1 MLYRLI
7 KFFLFLMPPEQAHE
21 FALKSLRTAL
31 KLPVI
36 GSWLRSSF
44 RPESSEPVQVDGIS
58 FPNPVGLAAGFDKD
72 AKWLH
77 LLKDLGFG
85 FVEVGTVTPKPQ
97 DGNPKPRLFRL
108 PSDRA
113 LINRMGFNN
122 QGLDAMVQRL
132 KNRPEGLIVGGNIGK
147 NKVTPNEEAIQ
158 DYILGFEAL
167 YDHVDYIAVN
177 ISSPNTPGLRDLQE
191 EGFIVGLFEE
201 LQKRRATKTAHK
213 PIWIKIAPDFS
224 NAALH
229 GLVETLKK
237 AKVDGIIVSNTT
249 VSREGLSYS
258 DSHISSIGAGGL
270 SGAPVFEASNRALAE
285 VALHVGGEI
294 PLIGVGGIFN
304 AYEANEKFLRGAQLV
319 QVYTGFIYEG
329 PWIVKNIIKGLKSL

>member
-1 MLYRLI
+1 MLYRLV

-31 KLPVI
+31 KLPVF

-44 RPESSEPVQVDGIS
+44 RPKSSEPIQVGGIS

-97 DGNPKPRLFRL
+97 EGNPKPRLFRL

-132 KNRPEGLIVGGNIGK
+132 KNRPQGLIVGGNIGK
-147 NKVTPNEEAIQ
+147 NKVTPNQEAVQ

-201 LQKRRATKTAHK
+201 LQKRRETKNSHK

-224 NAALH
+224 NDALH

-237 AKVDGIIVSNTT
+237 ARVDGIIVSNTT

-258 DSHISSIGAGGL
+258 DSYISNIGAGGL
-270 SGAPVFEASNRALAE
+270 SGAPVFETSNRALAE
-285 VALHVGGEI
+285 VALHAGGEI

-304 AYEANEKFLRGAQLV
+304 AYDANEKFLRGAQLV

>member
-1 MLYRLI
+1 
-7 KFFLFLMPPEQAHE
+7 MPPEQAHE
-21 FALKSLRTAL
+21 FALKSLRTSL
-31 KLPVI
+31 KMPLI
-36 GSWLRSSF
+36 GPWLRSSF
-44 RPESSEPVQVDGIS
+44 KPELSDPVQVGGLS

-108 PSDRA
+108 PADRA

-122 QGLDAMVQRL
+122 QGLDSMVERL
-132 KNRPEGLIVGGNIGK
+132 KKRPSGLIVGGNIGK
-147 NKVTPNEEAIQ
+147 NKATPNQNAIQ
-158 DYILGFEAL
+158 DYILGFETL

-191 EGFIVGLFEE
+191 EGFIVSLFAE
-201 LQKRRATKTAHK
+201 LQARRAKRSVHK
-213 PIWIKIAPDFS
+213 PIWIKIAPDFTQPV
-224 NAALH
+224 LH
-229 GLVETLKK
+229 GLVATLKK
-237 AKVDGIIVSNTT
+237 AQVDGIIISNTT
-249 VSREGLSYS
+249 ISRTGLSYS
-258 DSHISSIGAGGL
+258 EDHIASIGAGGL
-270 SGAPVFEASNRALAE
+270 SGAPVFEASNQALAE
-285 VALHVGGEI
+285 VALHLGGDI

-304 AYEANEKFLRGAQLV
+304 AYDAQEKFLRGAQLV

-329 PWIVKNIIKGLKSL
+329 PWIVKNILKGLKRL